1 MTWDPE
7 SWAITPA
14 QLSMRI
20 SRPGGNWICNE
31 GCSTQAA
38 QMGGWVWEEL
48 SLEPQT
54 QGPGH
59 QLWRAAANCPGSPVN
74 KVGKPWGG
82 SPLPAKIKY
91 KICREITRRAVMIS
105 LRDSGINYN
114 INRMPPTPPEA
125 STNSAGQARWAN
137 WVDITPPACG
147 RSEPGLWVLSGPHS
161 YLAQPNG
168 PGDGSL
174 IQVRLRGCSH
184 RMREKLGGWA
194 HLLVHSFIFCL
205 GWGNIEGSEDSRV
218 NTNSLPHRTIW
229 SFGAKCTGYKFC
241 LLYSG
246 LGGALKTWCLYVPL
260 LYTLI
265 RWRGQNHGERDGGS
279 RQISFSSLLL
289 SEGNFS
295 IQYLKILTSFKQWF
309 NFCSIN
315 IIICW
320 NSLWEYTEQNLTNG
334 YSLVLKR
341 VWGRFLKIQSEENHE
356 DKKRGKWGR
365 SKIIPKKWKARRHKD

>member
-114 INRMPPTPPEA
+114 INRMPPPP
-125 STNSAGQARWAN
+125 
-137 WVDITPPACG
+137 
-147 RSEPGLWVLSGPHS
+147 RSFYNLCRTSEVS
-161 YLAQPNG
+161 Q
-168 PGDGSL
+168 
-174 IQVRLRGCSH
+174 
-184 RMREKLGGWA
+184 LGGHHTTSVWQIRARALSPEWSPQLFGTAQWA
-194 HLLVHSFIFCL
+194 WRWFS
-205 GWGNIEGSEDSRV
+205 DS
-218 NTNSLPHRTIW
+218 
-229 SFGAKCTGYKFC
+229 
-241 LLYSG
+241 
-246 LGGALKTWCLYVPL
+246 
-260 LYTLI
+260 
-265 RWRGQNHGERDGGS
+265 GE
-279 RQISFSSLLL
+279 
-289 SEGNFS
+289 
-295 IQYLKILTSFKQWF
+295 
-309 NFCSIN
+309 
-315 IIICW
+315 
-320 NSLWEYTEQNLTNG
+320 
-334 YSLVLKR
+334 
-341 VWGRFLKIQSEENHE
+341 
-356 DKKRGKWGR
+356 
-365 SKIIPKKWKARRHKD
+365 A